1 MRPVPRCIRPSA
13 VLAIGAVLAALAAG
27 CAVGPN
33 YRKPAVDLPA
43 AWQAQAT
50 WREGAPGDGALKGE
64 WWRVFRDPVLDG
76 LVTRALANNQSLL
89 IAAARLE
96 QARAEVT
103 VAQADFY
110 PQLGLN
116 AAAARNKTSA
126 DRPLA
131 NYGIPS
137 QSTVQN
143 DFKLNAAVSY
153 EADLFGRVRREAQGA
168 RASAQ
173 QAQAD
178 FENTRLMLTA
188 QLLTD
193 YFALREL
200 DTETEVVRQSLAS
213 QRHALDIV
221 TARHDLGF
229 ATGLDLAQQQALLDA
244 SATQLEL
251 LQNQRAQQEHAIATL
266 VAVPAPSFT
275 LAADAIDTAAP
286 TATSGTATGGVAPAV
301 AADAEARPAA
311 KLAKSGP
318 ARAVMPTLTLG
329 IPSDLL
335 QRRPDIAAAERAM
348 AAANARI
355 GVARAAYFPSI
366 ELLPS
371 IGWESNVFSSLI
383 TAPSRLWS
391 VGLTATE
398 TLFDA
403 GKTRA
408 RVRIATADYSAAV
421 ANYRET
427 VLVAMEEVQN
437 GIVGLESLRRAAVQA
452 DAGVDSAQRALD
464 IANDRYAGGVATY
477 LDVITAQQTL
487 LADQRQAAQIRG
499 QQFLT
504 AVYLVKALG
513 GGWAG
518 N

>member
-1 MRPVPRCIRPSA
+1 MRLVRRRIRRSA
-13 VLAIGAVLAALAAG
+13 ALVIGALFVVLAAS

-33 YRKPAVDLPA
+33 YRKPAVEVPPA
-43 AWQAQAT
+43 WRAQAM
-50 WREGAPGDGALKGE
+50 WREGVPGDAALKGE
-64 WWRVFRDPVLDG
+64 WWRVFHDPVLED
-76 LVTRALANNQSLL
+76 LVKRALANNQTLL

-103 VAQADFY
+103 LAQADFF

-126 DRPLA
+126 NRPSA
-131 NYGIPS
+131 SYGIPS

-153 EADLFGRVRREAQGA
+153 EADLFGRVRRAAEGA

-188 QLLTD
+188 QLLTN
-193 YFALREL
+193 YFTLREL
-200 DTETEVVRQSLAS
+200 DAEAEVVRQSLAS

-229 ATGLDLAQQQALLDA
+229 ATGLDLAQQEALLDA

-266 VAVPAPSFT
+266 VAVPAPSFA
-275 LAADAIDTAAP
+275 LAAYVPPASGGAATPPGAGGASQEAAGADAPP
-286 TATSGTATGGVAPAV
+286 TAV
-301 AADAEARPAA
+301 AAAPA
-311 KLAKSGP
+311 LAIAVIP
-318 ARAVMPTLTLG
+318 ALPLG
-329 IPSDLL
+329 VPSDLL
-335 QRRPDIAAAERAM
+335 QRRPDIAVAERAM

-371 IGWESNVFSSLI
+371 IGWESTLFSSLI
-383 TAPSRLWS
+383 SAPSRVWS
-391 VGLTATE
+391 AGLGATE

-403 GKTRA
+403 GATRA

-421 ANYRET
+421 ADYRQT
-427 VLVAMEEVQN
+427 VLTAMEEVQN

-477 LDVITAQQTL
+477 LDVITAEQTL
-487 LADQRQAAQIRG
+487 LTDRRQAAQIRG

-504 AVYLVKALG
+504 AVFLVKALG
-513 GGWAG
+513 GGWSG
-518 N
+518 S